1 MAISSGPSGEGA
13 VEPIRTSCER
23 VESQRTPLGICR
35 SCTLIVY
42 ADDTLAM
49 AGGYLLHGH
58 CCAVAEAPRT
68 TESGR

>member
-1 MAISSGPSGEGA
+1 MAGPSGESAG
-13 VEPIRTSCER
+13 EPIRAACER

-35 SCTLIVY
+35 ACTLIVY
-42 ADDTLAM
+42 AGDELAM

-68 TESGR
+68 IESGR